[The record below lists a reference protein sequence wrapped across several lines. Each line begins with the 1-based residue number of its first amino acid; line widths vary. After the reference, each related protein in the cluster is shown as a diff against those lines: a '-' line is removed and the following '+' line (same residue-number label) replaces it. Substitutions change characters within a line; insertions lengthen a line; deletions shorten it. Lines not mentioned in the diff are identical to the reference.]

1 MYKRKQSADKDA
13 TAQALPSTLVPL
25 LITIAGL
32 AVAGVLLWLT
42 LLGSGN
48 TRYQADLSAAYGSQ
62 QQGSLNQLLLQI
74 DADLT
79 RLAANPQ
86 LQAALQQGRNPVIE
100 RNLRYTF
107 AHARAIYIHAPGRAA
122 VTDDAEAPINFAAL
136 DMIRRAERGLAV
148 AVEAYR
154 QGNNWLLYAVK
165 PLRASPSAPIGGTL
179 LVVYDLERI
188 TSALPPLPEG
198 AGQISL
204 IQSFPGAGAQTLFQS
219 GQGSGEAQRIS
230 TGHAAWHLEFKPGS
244 RLAGGLLNPLL
255 LLAAA
260 VIALLASALALLV
273 LHNNWTRQLK
283 TDADILGQ
291 LADGHKAAGVSLGP
305 LEPIAQRI
313 MLLARNTG
321 KTVGPS
327 PKRDAPQAPT
337 SADKAEPLQDPIF
350 QSDDVLDIDI
360 IEGHDDP
367 FGDNGDSMDATAPSL
382 PASIF
387 RAYDIRGTVPEQ
399 LNADSLYW
407 IGRAIGSTTLEAD
420 EPNIVVGRDG
430 RLSGPELVEALI
442 QGLVDSGCQVTDL
455 DMVPTPV
462 VYFAT
467 HTSDSRSG
475 VMLTGSHNPPNY
487 NGVKIVIA
495 GQTLHGAQIT
505 ALFDRLQQG
514 RLTQGRGS
522 RKTLQLL
529 NAYREHIVD
538 DIVLARPL
546 KVVVDCGN
554 GVTGVIAQQLLEDI
568 GCEVIPL
575 FTEVDGHF
583 PNHHPDPGHVENL
596 QELIA
601 TVKTEQADI
610 GLAFDGDGDR
620 VGVVSSKGEL
630 IYPDR
635 LLMLLAEDILARN
648 PGADIIF
655 DVKCTRQLSALIS
668 KQGGRPLM
676 WKSGHSLIK
685 AKMRETGAL
694 LAGEMS
700 GHIFFKERWFG
711 FDDGLYVACRLLELL
726 ALQEASS
733 AELFARYR
741 SGHTTPELT
750 LEVGDE
756 RKFALIEQLQQNADW
771 GDGRVT
777 DVDGL
782 RVDYTN
788 GWGLIRASNTTPT
801 LVLRFEA
808 SNAEEL
814 ERLKQLFRDQ
824 MAKIAPDVPFIF

>member
-1 MYKRKQSADKDA
+1 MFKRTQSAQKGKDQ
-13 TAQALPSTLVPL
+13 QALPSTLIPL

-32 AVAGVLLWLT
+32 LIAGILLWLT

-48 TRYQADLSAAYGSQ
+48 TRYQADLSTAYVSQ
-62 QQGSLNQLLLQI
+62 QQGSLNQLLQQI
-74 DADLT
+74 DADVA

-86 LQAALQQGRNPVIE
+86 LQVSLQQGRNPIIE
-100 RNLRYTF
+100 RSLRHTF
-107 AHARAIYIHAPGRAA
+107 AHARGIHIHAPGRAA

-136 DMIRRAERGLAV
+136 DMIRRAERGLTV
-148 AVEAYR
+148 PVEAYR
-154 QGNNWLLYAVK
+154 HNNDWLLYAVK
-165 PLRASPSAPIGGTL
+165 PLRASPSAPIGGTM
-179 LVVYDLERI
+179 LVIFDLERV
-188 TSALPPLPEG
+188 TGGLPPLPEG
-198 AGQISL
+198 AGQITL
-204 IQSFPGAGAQTLFQS
+204 IQAFPDSTAQTLFQS
-219 GQGSGEAQRIS
+219 GHGSDDAQRITTS
-230 TGHAAWHLEFKPGS
+230 NAAWQLEFRPGP
-244 RLAGGLLNPLL
+244 RLAGELMNPLL

-283 TDADILGQ
+283 TDADTLKQ
-291 LADGHKAAGVSLGP
+291 LAEGHKAAGLSLGP
-305 LEPIAQRI
+305 LESVAQSI
-313 MLLARNTG
+313 MALARNTG

-327 PKRDAPQAPT
+327 PKRDAPPPPPEDEA
-337 SADKAEPLQDPIF
+337 LQNPIF

-360 IEGHDDP
+360 IEGDSDP
-367 FGDNGDSMDATAPSL
+367 FVNSEDAMDSSAPSL

-407 IGRAIGSTTLEAD
+407 IGRAIGSATLEAD

-467 HTSDSRSG
+467 HTSDSGSG

-505 ALFDRLQQG
+505 ALLERLEQG
-514 RLTQGRGS
+514 KLSQGGGS
-522 RKTLQLL
+522 RKVLQLL

-546 KVVVDCGN
+546 KVVIDCGN
-554 GVTGVIAQQLLEDI
+554 GVTGVVAQQLLEDI
-568 GCEVIPL
+568 GCEVIAL
-575 FTEVDGHF
+575 FTEVDGNF
-583 PNHHPDPGHVENL
+583 PNHHPDPGHIENL

-601 TVKTEQADI
+601 TVKAEEADI

-620 VGVVSSKGEL
+620 VGVVSSQGEL

-635 LLMLLAEDILARN
+635 LMMLLAEDILTRN

-685 AKMRETGAL
+685 AKMREIGAL

-726 ALQEASS
+726 ALQDASS

-741 SGHTTPELT
+741 SGQTTPELT

-777 DVDGL
+777 SVDGL

-788 GWGLIRASNTTPT
+788 GWGLIRASNTTPM

>member
-1 MYKRKQSADKDA
+1 MLKRTQSATTGKS
-13 TAQALPSTLVPL
+13 QQGLPSTLLPL

-32 AVAGVLLWLT
+32 VIAGVLLWLT

-62 QQGSLNQLLLQI
+62 QQGSLDRLLEQI

-86 LQAALQQGRNPVIE
+86 LQVAVQQGQNPIID
-100 RNLRYTF
+100 RSLRHTF
-107 AHARAIYIHAPGRAA
+107 AHSLAIYTHAPGRAN
-122 VTDDAEAPINFAAL
+122 VTDDPEAPVNFGSL
-136 DMIRRAERGLAV
+136 DMIRRAERGLTV
-148 AVEAYR
+148 PVEAYR
-154 QGNNWLLYAVK
+154 IGGAWRLYAVK

-179 LVVYDLERI
+179 LVVYDLKRI
-188 TSALPPLPEG
+188 TSNLPPLPEG
-198 AGQISL
+198 AGQIRL
-204 IQSFPGAGAQTLFQS
+204 IQNFPTAAPQTLFQH
-219 GQGSGEAQRIS
+219 GHGDGEVQQMPTS
-230 TGHAAWHLEFKPGS
+230 HPAWQLEFRPGPQ
-244 RLAGGLLNPLL
+244 LDGGLLNPLL

-260 VIALLASALALLV
+260 VIALLASVIALLALQSS
-273 LHNNWTRQLK
+273 WSRKLK
-283 TDADILGQ
+283 ADADTLCQ
-291 LADGHKAAGVSLGP
+291 LSEGHKAAGLELGP
-305 LEPIAQRI
+305 LEPAAQCI
-313 MLLARNTG
+313 MNLARNSG
-321 KTVGPS
+321 RTVGPS
-327 PKRDAPQAPT
+327 PKREAAPAT
-337 SADKAEPLQDPIF
+337 TEELQNPIF

-360 IEGHDDP
+360 VEEDSDP
-367 FGDNGDSMDATAPSL
+367 FTNNDDSMDASAPSL

-399 LNADSLYW
+399 LNADSMYW
-407 IGRAIGSTTLEAD
+407 IGRAIGSATLDAD

-467 HTSDSRSG
+467 HTSGSRSG

-495 GQTLHGAQIT
+495 GQTLYGEQIT
-505 ALFDRLQQG
+505 ALLERLEQG
-514 RLTQGRGS
+514 KLSQGGGS
-522 RKTLQLL
+522 RKSLQMLD
-529 NAYREHIVD
+529 AYREHIVD

-546 KVVVDCGN
+546 KVVIDCGN
-554 GVTGVIAQQLLEDI
+554 GVTGIIAQQLLEEI

-575 FTEVDGHF
+575 FTEVDGNF
-583 PNHHPDPGHVENL
+583 PNHHPDPGHIENL

-620 VGVVSSKGEL
+620 VGVISNSGQL

-655 DVKCTRQLSALIS
+655 DVKCTRQLSTLIS

-726 ALQEASS
+726 ALQDASS
-733 AELFARYR
+733 TELFSRYR
-741 SGHTTPELT
+741 SGLTTPELT

-756 RKFALIEQLQQNADW
+756 RKFTLIEQLRKGADW
-771 GDGRVT
+771 GDGRVS

-782 RVDYTN
+782 RVDYPN
-788 GWGLIRASNTTPT
+788 GWGLVRASNTTPM

-808 SNAEEL
+808 SNTEEL
-814 ERLKQLFRDQ
+814 ERLKQIFRDQ
-824 MAKIAPDVPFIF
+824 MAKIAPDLPFIF

>member
-1 MYKRKQSADKDA
+1 MFKRTQSADKDKA
-13 TAQALPSTLVPL
+13 GQALPSTLIPL

-32 AVAGVLLWLT
+32 AIAGVLLWLT

-48 TRYQADLSAAYGSQ
+48 TRYQADLIAAYGSQ
-62 QQGSLNQLLLQI
+62 QQGSLDRLLKQI
-74 DADLT
+74 DT
-79 RLAANPQ
+79 EVERLAANPQ
-86 LQAALQQGRNPVIE
+86 LQVAVQQGGSNPIIE
-100 RNLRYTF
+100 RSLRYTF
-107 AHARAIYIHAPGRAA
+107 AHARAIHTHAPGRAA
-122 VTDDAEAPINFAAL
+122 VVDDAEAPINFAAL
-136 DMIRRAERGLAV
+136 DMIRRAERGLTV
-148 AVEAYR
+148 PVEAYR
-154 QGNNWLLYAVK
+154 SGNNWLLYAVK

-179 LVVYDLERI
+179 LVIYDLERV

-204 IQSFPGAGAQTLFQS
+204 VQAFPDSTAQTLFQS
-219 GQGSGEAQRIS
+219 GQGSGDAQQFS
-230 TGHAAWHLEFKPGS
+230 TSHAAWQLEFRPGP

-260 VIALLASALALLV
+260 VIALLASTLALLV
-273 LHNNWTRQLK
+273 SHNNWARQLN
-283 TDADILGQ
+283 TDAETLGQ
-291 LADGHKAAGVSLGP
+291 LADGHKAAGLSLGP
-305 LEPIAQRI
+305 LEPVAQRI
-313 MLLARNTG
+313 MALARNTG
-321 KTVGPS
+321 KTLGPS
-327 PKRDAPQAPT
+327 PKRETPPP
-337 SADKAEPLQDPIF
+337 AEVLQDPIF

-360 IEGHDDP
+360 IEDDNDP
-367 FGDNGDSMDATAPSL
+367 FADSGDAMDANAPSL

-407 IGRAIGSTTLEAD
+407 IGRAIGSATLDAD

-430 RLSGPELVEALI
+430 RLSGPELGEALI

-467 HTSDSRSG
+467 HTTDSSSG

-505 ALFDRLQQG
+505 DLLERLEQG
-514 RLTQGRGS
+514 RLSQGRGS

-529 NAYREHIVD
+529 NTYRDHIVD

-546 KVVVDCGN
+546 KVVIDCGN

-583 PNHHPDPGHVENL
+583 PNHHPDPGHIENL

-620 VGVVSSKGEL
+620 VGVVSDKGEL

-635 LLMLLAEDILARN
+635 LLMLLAEDILTRN

-733 AELFARYR
+733 ADLFARYR
-741 SGHTTPELT
+741 SGVTTPELT
-750 LEVGDE
+750 LDVGDE
-756 RKFALIEQLQQNADW
+756 RKFALIEQLHKNADW

-782 RVDYTN
+782 RIDYPN
-788 GWGLIRASNTTPT
+788 GWGLIRASNTTPM

-814 ERLKQLFRDQ
+814 ERLKQVFRDQ
-824 MAKIAPDVPFIF
+824 VANIAPDIPFIF